1 MEQSR
6 AAAGCPC
13 PAKIAVVIPA
23 YRTECQIEKVVRSV
37 PSLVSWI
44 IVVDDCSP
52 DRTAEIVTRI
62 AKEDARIRL
71 VCHETN
77 QGVGGAV
84 LTGYRAAHRLG
95 AGIVVKIDGDGQMD
109 PAQLVPLIRPIL
121 CGEAD
126 YTKGNRFLHT
136 RQLQRMPLVR
146 RIGNLG
152 LSFLTK
158 MASGYWNIFD
168 PTNGYTALHGSL
180 IPELDDSALGRRYFF
195 ESSML
200 LELSL
205 LRAVVRDVCMPAHY
219 SDEQSSLWV
228 LHTLIEFPAKL
239 FRRFLR
245 RLWIQYFVRDFGVF
259 SVLLV
264 CGSMLSMFGLAFGS
278 YHWVAS
284 SQLKTSTPT
293 GTIMLSTLT
302 LILGIQFLLQGV
314 LLDVQSVPARPVHGD
329 LTGDA
334 AYEPIVFPGFAS
346 DLQTAH
352 QAANSDSAE
361 HRRVA

>member
-1 MEQSR
+1 M
-6 AAAGCPC
+6 
-13 PAKIAVVIPA
+13 IPA
-23 YRTECQIEKVVRSV
+23 YRTERQIENVVRSV
-37 PSLVSWI
+37 PSLVSLI
-44 IVVDDCSP
+44 VVVDDCSP

-62 AKEDARIRL
+62 AQEDARVRLIR
-71 VCHETN
+71 HDTN
-77 QGVGGAV
+77 QGVGGAI
-84 LTGYRAAHRLG
+84 LTGYHAAHRLG
-95 AGIVVKIDGDGQMD
+95 AEIIVKMDGDGQMD

-152 LSFLTK
+152 LSLLTK

-180 IPELDDSALGRRYFF
+180 IPELNDGAISRRYFF
-195 ESSML
+195 ESSILM
-200 LELSL
+200 ELSL
-205 LRAVVRDVCMPAHY
+205 LRAVVRDVYMPAHY
-219 SDEQSSLWV
+219 ADEESSLSV

-239 FRRFLR
+239 LRCFLR

-259 SVLLV
+259 SVLAI
-264 CGSMLSMFGLAFGS
+264 CGSMLSLFGLTFGS
-278 YHWVAS
+278 YHWI
-284 SQLKTSTPT
+284 TSAQSRTPTPT
-293 GTIMLSTLT
+293 GTIMLSVLT

-314 LLDVQSVPARPVHGD
+314 LLDVQSVPARPMHGD
-329 LTGDA
+329 PTGGTA
-334 AYEPIVFPGFAS
+334 QEPIVFPAFAS
-346 DLQTAH
+346 DRPTTH
-352 QAANSDSAE
+352 QAENGDPRE